1 MSRTDAVRDA
11 LLVVAAFALTYTG
24 LGASGFTASG
34 VWAVIASFGVATWR
48 LHAAGEAWRDV
59 GWRLPRSWPRM
70 LLATVVIFL
79 IAMLLA
85 GWFVGA
91 LAQRLGWP
99 PQDFSRF
106 AALRG
111 DPVRLVL
118 WLTVAWSTAAI
129 GEELVF
135 RGFLMARL
143 LSAFGGSRAAGAA
156 AVLVQAALF
165 GAGHAYL
172 GVRGVA
178 AAIAVGLVFGSAW
191 LLNGRQLAPLVAAHG
206 VIDTISLL
214 GIFAGRA

>member
-1 MSRTDAVRDA
+1 
-11 LLVVAAFALTYTG
+11 
-24 LGASGFTASG
+24 
-34 VWAVIASFGVATWR
+34 
-48 LHAAGEAWRDV
+48 
-59 GWRLPRSWPRM
+59 M
-70 LLATVVIFL
+70 LLAAAAVYL
-79 IAMLLA
+79 IAMILA
-85 GWFVGA
+85 GWFVGV

-111 DPVRLVL
+111 DPGRLVL
-118 WLTVAWSTAAI
+118 WLVVAWSTAAI

-135 RGFLMARL
+135 RGFLMSRL
-143 LSAFGGSRAAGAA
+143 LSGFGGSSAASAA

-165 GAGHAYL
+165 AAGHAYL

-178 AAIAVGLVFGSAW
+178 AAIAVGLVFGTAW

-206 VIDTISLL
+206 VIDTISLI